1 MPLGAGRRRAAAVA
15 ALLGAFAIGAGA
27 TAATMGSRRATVL
40 SMAPAPI
47 TTMRDWSP
55 VADTQPEP
63 AGSGCIK
70 LRRLLRRRH
79 E

>member
-55 VADTQPEP
+55 WP
-63 AGSGCIK
+63 
-70 LRRLLRRRH
+70 
-79 E
+79 

>member
-1 MPLGAGRRRAAAVA
+1 MTDRDPVPDSSKRRSVFMPLGAGRRRAAAVA

-55 VADTQPEP
+55 WP
-63 AGSGCIK
+63 
-70 LRRLLRRRH
+70 
-79 E
+79 